1 VNSET
6 KQILRNAGVVFAAVL
21 GGVTVIM
28 LVEMLGMVVVPPVP
42 DPLPDTMKD
51 VSVGSLL
58 IVELAYVLGALGA
71 GWGAAKLDVGRPM
84 LLAGISGAVLTLAGV
99 VNLVMFPHPVWFS
112 VLSVITFVPM
122 ALLGARLGG
131 PGSVE

>member
-1 VNSET
+1 MNSET